1 MTPLPPDINSSTP
14 RRRWQ
19 KSPNILVPESTTADF
34 YCIIP
39 SMRFDIVKKLEEE
52 LDKLNK
58 ELRVELPKELK
69 RAADY
74 GDLSEN
80 AEYDAAKARKQFV
93 ESRIGQLQK
102 RISEILSINTSA
114 IPKDRV
120 GLGSQVTLEDLDTDE
135 RVEYTFV
142 FPEEVNPEYGK
153 ISLASPI
160 GKSLVGKSAGDE
172 VVVVTPRGRKEYEII
187 DLKTIHDQHPPPA

>member
-1 MTPLPPDINSSTP
+1 
-14 RRRWQ
+14 
-19 KSPNILVPESTTADF
+19 
-34 YCIIP
+34 
-39 SMRFDIVKKLEEE
+39 MRFDIVKKLEEE
-52 LDKLNK
+52 LDKLNR
-58 ELRVELPKELK
+58 ELRVEIPKELK

-102 RISEILSINTSA
+102 RISEILSINTKA
-114 IPKDRV
+114 IPKDRI

-142 FPEEVNPEYGK
+142 FPEEVAPEYGK

-160 GKSLVGKSAGDE
+160 GKSLVGKTPGDE
-172 VVVVTPRGRKEYEII
+172 VVVITPKGKKEYEII